1 MEVILIVV
9 IALSCIGVLLLETTS
24 GSSSAENAQK
34 SVLAE
39 EQTRW
44 LQKVCS
50 IFEENRALPFLEVYV
65 ECGMSREV
73 AYSKDDDKIFFA
85 FPFSKAEV
93 RHNGYDAF
101 MAYHFA
107 ISKRYRLSSKPL
119 RSIDEKVYGL
129 NLSEGE
135 VVLRRINGVV
145 FREEKIGLDS
155 GESSGLRW
163 EGGIFRGGGLPL
175 IGNEIVKFIGL
186 DAGCLIITNH
196 RIFFSG
202 DQRGITKSV
211 LIKDVLHYNLYQD
224 GVLVNVPNCST
235 ILLQFRTGYNAET
248 LSVEDGLNEFVLVLG
263 RVVAGTQN
271 DDVQPKARASS

>member
-1 MEVILIVV
+1 MVVILIV
-9 IALSCIGVLLLETTS
+9 IALFCFGALLLKAAS
-24 GSSSAENAQK
+24 RSSSAENTQK
-34 SVLAE
+34 SVFTE
-39 EQTRW
+39 EQTHW

-85 FPFSKAEV
+85 FPFHKNEA
-93 RHNGYDAF
+93 RHNGYDVF

-119 RSIDEKVYGL
+119 RPIDEKVYGL

-135 VVLRRINGVV
+135 VILRRINSVV
-145 FREEKIGLDS
+145 LREEKIGLDS
-155 GESSGLRW
+155 GEYSGLRW
-163 EGGIFRGGGLPL
+163 EGETFRGGGLSC

-186 DAGCLIITNH
+186 DAGCLIITDH

-224 GVLVNVPNCST
+224 GVLVNVPNCSP